1 MWKVSFILY
10 VCCLYGFL
18 PGLCG
23 AVNKVGVNKSGD
35 SPVASSWALVD
46 ETLQSYAQKHTF
58 PGQFGEWRP
67 SEFGLTAVFF
77 VDVGYVAGVAN
88 KSGELVFT
96 SWFPPSHQLIQPLVY

>member
-18 PGLCG
+18 PGLCD

-35 SPVASSWALVD
+35 SSVASPWALVD

-58 PGQFGEWRP
+58 PGQFCRP
-67 SEFGLTAVFF
+67 QAFEFCFFF
-77 VDVGYVAGVAN
+77 V
-88 KSGELVFT
+88 
-96 SWFPPSHQLIQPLVY
+96 